1 MSPAKTAELQVS
13 SLLCRL
19 VWAPVL
25 DGVHIITEY
34 HVSLTTVAAMR
45 PDACITIATWQ
56 VGRHHIV
63 SASLVDDSY
72 YPATMVRSI

>member
-1 MSPAKTAELQVS
+1 MSPAKTAELQVI

-45 PDACITIATWQ
+45 PGACITIATYFCWSSSHSQ
-56 VGRHHIV
+56 CLAGG
-63 SASLVDDSY
+63 
-72 YPATMVRSI
+72 